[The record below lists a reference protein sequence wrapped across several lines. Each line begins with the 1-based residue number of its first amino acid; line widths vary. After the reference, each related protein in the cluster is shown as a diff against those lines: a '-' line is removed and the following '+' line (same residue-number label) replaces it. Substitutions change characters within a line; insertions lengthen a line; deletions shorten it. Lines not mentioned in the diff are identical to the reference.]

1 MKTPRRDPFE
11 DTIRKKEKKKQP
23 TNQLVDDYIRLVAL
37 VTEVTCTAFIFFFT
51 GSFTSSLIR
60 NICIEIKIPYEDITF
75 LNKII
80 IFIICIK

>member
-1 MKTPRRDPFE
+1 MKTHRRDPFE
-11 DTIRKKEKKKQP
+11 DTIRKKEKKNP
-23 TNQLVDDYIRLVAL
+23 THQLVDDYIRFVAL

-60 NICIEIKIPYEDITF
+60 HICIEIKIPYEDITF

>member
-11 DTIRKKEKKKQP
+11 DTIRKKEKKTHKP
-23 TNQLVDDYIRLVAL
+23 ARRWLYPACSPRNGSDV
-37 VTEVTCTAFIFFFT
+37 TAFIFFFT

>member
-11 DTIRKKEKKKQP
+11 VTIRKKKP

-37 VTEVTCTAFIFFFT
+37 VTEVTCTAFLFFFT